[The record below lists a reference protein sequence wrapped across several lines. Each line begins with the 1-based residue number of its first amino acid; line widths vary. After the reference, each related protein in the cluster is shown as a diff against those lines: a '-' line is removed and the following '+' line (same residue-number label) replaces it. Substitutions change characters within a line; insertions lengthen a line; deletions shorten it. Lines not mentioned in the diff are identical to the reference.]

1 MKAKKII
8 TLSLTA
14 ALVIGALTANGVI
27 VSADAEKGT
36 IKVAASA
43 TPHAEIL
50 EEAKPLLEAE
60 GWDLE
65 VTVFDDYVQP
75 NLVVESGDFDANY
88 FQHIPYLDN
97 FNEEQGTHLVNAG
110 GMSPSTSHSESTR
123 EQRKLLMIWKTAT
136 PSQFRTIQQTKQEH
150 FFFFRTTE

>member
-1 MKAKKII
+1 MRTKKLL
-8 TLSLTA
+8 TVSLTA
-14 ALVIGALTANGVI
+14 ALTIAALTANGVI

-50 EEAKPLLEAE
+50 EEAKPILEEE
-60 GWDLE
+60 GWELD
-65 VTVFDDYVQP
+65 VTVLDDYVQP

-97 FNEEQGTHLVNAG
+97 FNEEQ
-110 GMSPSTSHSESTR
+110 
-123 EQRKLLMIWKTAT
+123 
-136 PSQFRTIQQTKQEH
+136 
-150 FFFFRTTE
+150 